1 MGLEDRLF
9 IQELMV
15 MLSEGY
21 HRRVLAARV
30 FWGCHSSQQG
40 QVYNNIAYW
49 VGDEKFVG
57 LSLSQ
62 YC

>member
-1 MGLEDRLF
+1 MQHLLVICKDTEATMGLEDRLF

-30 FWGCHSSQQG
+30 F
-40 QVYNNIAYW
+40 
-49 VGDEKFVG
+49 
-57 LSLSQ
+57 
-62 YC
+62 